1 MGQDTSIRS
10 GITDMTSVMQQRDV
24 NAENNPESQGR
35 SSALAQQDLVQRF
48 ESLVLTCNQ
57 MIDRFQDVEPN
68 IDIIYNLKDQFVE
81 LEKRTV
87 SIVNQFQNEVY
98 VKEDQAD
105 QIILD
110 LNVEV
115 NRIQENIQDLLGLST
130 SFDSIAEE
138 ITRLVQMDGQV
149 ATLED
154 KVAQLEGSTKM
165 VKPAVGTNVPVDKRK
180 DDSLYIIT
188 KTESGTGSSA
198 IRYSTYEDSAGRKYY
213 FETNSDQ
220 VKLEATNLSKTQL
233 FKSASNLSELITI
246 LDSILKQKVYVTTYY
261 ATLGTNYVGSSAPYS
276 LSVSVP
282 GIKGTDE
289 PFVGCINADN
299 NCNLS
304 VAQSKAFGNIS
315 RIVTG
320 NNVITVYCDKKKPET
335 SLNLRLVVF
344 RTD

>member
-1 MGQDTSIRS
+1 MEQTTTAQS
-10 GITDMTSVMQQRDV
+10 GLTDMTSVMQSRAA
-24 NAENNPESQGR
+24 NAAANPESQR
-35 SSALAQQDLVQRF
+35 NTSTLAQQDLVQRF
-48 ESLVLTCNQ
+48 ESLVATCNQ
-57 MIDRFQDVEPN
+57 MIDRFQTVEPN
-68 IDIIYNLKDQFVE
+68 IDVIYKLKDQFVE
-81 LEKRTV
+81 LEHRTV
-87 SIVNQFQNEVY
+87 SIVNQFQSEIF

-149 ATLED
+149 ATLEE

-165 VKPAVGTNVPVDKRK
+165 VKPAVGSNVPVDKRK
-180 DDSLYIIT
+180 NDSLYIIT
-188 KTESGTGSSA
+188 SKETGTGASA
-198 IRYSTYEDSAGRKYY
+198 IRYSTYEDSDGKKYY

-220 VKLEATNLSKTQL
+220 VKLEPVNLAKTKLFKTATNLSELVTQL
-233 FKSASNLSELITI
+233 
-246 LDSILKQKVYVTTYY
+246 DDILKRKVYVTTYY
-261 ATLGTNYVGSSAPYS
+261 ATLGTNYVGSAAPYS

-282 GIKGTDE
+282 GIKATDE
-289 PFVGCINADN
+289 PLVGCINADN
-299 NCNLS
+299 NCATS

-315 RIVTG
+315 RITTG
-320 NNVITVYCDKKKPET
+320 DNVITVYCDKKKPEAA
-335 SLNLRLVVF
+335 LNLRLVVF

>member
-1 MGQDTSIRS
+1 MDQNTPARS
-10 GITDMTSVMQQRDV
+10 GTIDMTTEMQARDE
-24 NAENNPESQGR
+24 NADNHSESQKVL
-35 SSALAQQDLVQRF
+35 STLAQQDLVQRF
-48 ESLVLTCNQ
+48 ENLVATCNR

-68 IDIIYNLKDQFVE
+68 IDVIYKLKDQFQE
-81 LEKRTV
+81 LSDRTV
-87 SIVNQFQNEVY
+87 SIVNQFQNEIFT
-98 VKEDQAD
+98 KEDQAD

-115 NRIQENIQDLLGLST
+115 NRVQENIQDLLGLSS

-149 ATLED
+149 SALEE

-165 VKPAVGTNVPVDKRK
+165 VKPAVGSTVPVDKRK
-180 DDSLYIIT
+180 NDSLYIIT
-188 KTESGTGSSA
+188 KTEKGTGASA
-198 IRYSTYEDSAGRKYY
+198 IRYSTYEDSEGKKYY

-220 VKLEATNLSKTQL
+220 VVLEATNLAKTQL
-233 FKSASNLSELITI
+233 FKTAHNLSELITQ
-246 LDSILKQKVYVTTYY
+246 LDGILKRKVYVKTYY
-261 ATLGTNYVGSSAPYS
+261 AVLGTNYVGSAAPYS

-282 GIKGTDE
+282 GIKATDE

-299 NCNLS
+299 NCALS

-315 RIVTG
+315 RITTAD
-320 NNVITVYCDKKKPET
+320 NAITVYCDKKKPET
-335 SLNLRLVVF
+335 GLNLRLVVF